1 MHGPRSETYTHCQI
15 SDRNEIPLRLHKP
28 QWFFTRGDN
37 WNGPSIPI
45 TRKTVLVFPQKDSK
59 YFFQNCSTSVNRS
72 LTWKILHDSK
82 SIYNNWNKFH
92 ICRVKVLNLLLLKQS
107 NQMQALSSTI
117 IKASRWF
124 WIYKQIIKKWGVQ

>member
-28 QWFFTRGDN
+28 RWFFTRGDN

-82 SIYNNWNKFH
+82 SIYNNWNRFH